1 MGISENIDADKL
13 TPEQIREFSRLNISE
28 KHIEWNRVLDTNDR
42 FLRKITV
49 GQGKQ
54 EKGFTRIT
62 QFDMAVASELMVIL
76 AICDDLA
83 DARER
88 IGRTTVAYSKDEKP
102 KPITLEDLGVAGA
115 VTVLLKDAIKPNL
128 IQTLEGGPCLVH
140 CGPFANIAFGCSSVI
155 ADKIALELVGKDG
168 YVCKF

>member
-1 MGISENIDADKL
+1 MKLGIPENTDPDSL
-13 TPEQIREFSRLNISE
+13 TPEQIRLFSRLNIDT
-28 KHIEWNRVLDTNDR
+28 KQIEWNRVLDVNDR

-54 EKGFTRIT
+54 EKGFTRET

-76 AICDDLA
+76 AICSDMKDL
-83 DARER
+83 RER
-88 IGRTTVAYSKDEKP
+88 VGRTTVAYSKDDV
-102 KPITLEDLGVAGA
+102 PIPVTCEDLGVAGA

-140 CGPFANIAFGCSSVI
+140 CGPFANSKSPIKYRKLLWRAKTF
-155 ADKIALELVGKDG
+155 
-168 YVCKF
+168 